1 MTGDDSGSASGP
13 TGLPPKLGGKYLPI
27 RHIASG
33 GMGAVYEVEH
43 DKTGERLALKLLK
56 GATEALD
63 ATALE
68 RFRREARVHALLKNE
83 HIVRVIDADVAPEL
97 GGAPFLVM
105 DLLEGDNLADLAGD
119 TPQPAS
125 RVVAWLYEIAGALDA
140 AHAAGIVHRDL
151 KPENLFLASRPDG
164 SGIVKILDFGIAK
177 ARDGDSGNRTSTG
190 AVVGTPL
197 YMAPE
202 QAAAEHGR
210 IGAGTDIWSIGMI
223 AFRLLTGRPY
233 WSTGNVSMLLAE
245 LVSQPVRPPSAK
257 VSRLTP
263 AFDTWFLRS
272 CAREPRERFASVG
285 EQVAALAEALGVEL
299 PEPLPSSGARLA
311 PTSPDLSRP
320 DRSAR
325 ATPVQSISGSVASP
339 VASER
344 GSRKSLA
351 LGVGLL
357 VAIGA
362 AAGLLARGGGSDA
375 PAPDPSSSGTRM
387 TTPAVLASALPSPG
401 PSVKPVSAA
410 PSVPPSASA
419 APALRRPL
427 VARPAA
433 SAKPPAAPEKSAPL
447 APEPKAPP
455 TPAPD
460 PLADPK

>member
-177 ARDGDSGNRTSTG
+177 TRDGDSGNRTSTG

-202 QAAAEHGR
+202 QAAAEHER
-210 IGAGTDIWSIGMI
+210 LGAGTDIWSIGMI

-263 AFDTWFLRS
+263 AFDAWFLRS
-272 CAREPRERFASVG
+272 CAREPAERFASVG
-285 EQVAALAEALGVEL
+285 GQIAALAEALGVEL
-299 PEPLPSSGARLA
+299 PEPVPTSGARLG

-320 DRSAR
+320 DRAAR

-357 VAIGA
+357 IAIGA
-362 AAGLLARGGGSDA
+362 TVGLLARGGGTDA
-375 PAPDPSSSGTRM
+375 PAVGSSSAATM
-387 TTPAVLASALPSPG
+387 TTPALPANTLPTPSPSELPPSAT
-401 PSVKPVSAA
+401 PSVL
-410 PSVPPSASA
+410 PSASA
-419 APALRRPL
+419 APVVRRPL
-427 VARPAA
+427 QARPAA
-433 SAKPPAAPEKSAPL
+433 GAKPPAAPDKSAPP

-455 TPAPD
+455 APAPD
-460 PLADPK
+460 PLAEPK